1 MKQAQNIILIGMPGA
16 GKSTIGVL
24 LAKYLSKWFID
35 TDVLIQSLERKTLRE
50 IIASE
55 GLERFI
61 EIEKQH
67 LKKIQAYNAVIATG
81 GSAVYDDEAMS
92 CLRESGI
99 TVFLDVAV
107 EEIER
112 RIKCTAERGVVISS
126 GQSIRQLYEER
137 VPLYRK
143 FADVEVQ
150 CGSRTQEENAQC
162 IAEMFKRN

>member
-1 MKQAQNIILIGMPGA
+1 MKEGKNIILIGMPGA

-24 LAKYLSKWFID
+24 LAKYLSMWFID

-61 EIEKQH
+61 EIEKHH
-67 LKKIQAYNAVIATG
+67 LQTIQASNAVIATG
-81 GSAVYDDEAMS
+81 GSAVYDDEAMNS
-92 CLRESGI
+92 LKEGG
-99 TVFLDVAV
+99 VVLFLDVPA

-112 RIKCTAERGVVISS
+112 RIECTAERGVVMSS
-126 GQSIRQLYEER
+126 GQSIRELYEER

-150 CGSRTQEENAQC
+150 CGSRSQEENAQC
-162 IAEMFKRN
+162 IAEMFKRD